1 MICRFE
7 LIYVRIVWCSKLCL
21 FREKPFVAYVICN
34 TDRWTPLSHNST
46 YGVIPQWRNSRC
58 ECQFCP
64 FFWLSGPF
72 FLAGWFWSAL
82 NWNRS
87 RCRYR
92 KGLAFHRRS
101 RPRQMISRHRL
112 GLNAISP
119 SSLKVHVGRYFKS
132 TDAEPMRQCAAC
144 HAIAAS
150 PRRQMLRDRA
160 VSCANPNRLADIG
173 KDRRKAV
180 SPNFFTPTTCSFKQ
194 LFCILP

>member
-1 MICRFE
+1 MFLLVKRVPALHF
-7 LIYVRIVWCSKLCL
+7 LCL

-46 YGVIPQWRNSRC
+46 CALIPRWRDSRC

-64 FFWLSGPF
+64 TFWLSEPF

-101 RPRQMISRHRL
+101 RPRQMISRPRL

-119 SSLKVHVGRYFKS
+119 SSLKRRSLFQIDGCRANAMTRGLPYPLQRGIVVAQGKVNAVVDGLGVGR
-132 TDAEPMRQCAAC
+132 Q
-144 HAIAAS
+144 
-150 PRRQMLRDRA
+150 
-160 VSCANPNRLADIG
+160 
-173 KDRRKAV
+173 
-180 SPNFFTPTTCSFKQ
+180 FF
-194 LFCILP
+194 

>member
-1 MICRFE
+1 
-7 LIYVRIVWCSKLCL
+7 
-21 FREKPFVAYVICN
+21 VICN

-46 YGVIPQWRNSRC
+46 CALIPRWRDSRC

-64 FFWLSGPF
+64 TFWLSEPF

-101 RPRQMISRHRL
+101 RPRKMISRPRL

-119 SSLKVHVGRYFKS
+119 SSLKRRSFISNRRVPRQRN
-132 TDAEPMRQCAAC
+132 DARPAIS
-144 HAIAAS
+144 IAARHCCRTGQGKCS
-150 PRRQMLRDRA
+150 SGWTRSWSSIFLKQVFRNRRARRCCNRTLGTHTPGLLPFSRA
-160 VSCANPNRLADIG
+160 P
-173 KDRRKAV
+173 
-180 SPNFFTPTTCSFKQ
+180 
-194 LFCILP
+194 